1 MLVNEKIKEANRL
14 FQKLKQAGFES
25 PFFRYIN
32 KVENHLIIRPLYK
45 KIAELIGIELL
56 SNNDTELS
64 YYKLAKEEQK
74 KVFEELLKYFKSTYI
89 DFKKEKIK
97 LISKKDLKKL
107 LSYSRKITDL
117 YEKKDYEVKLLKTG
131 STVEEFKN
139 KELVNILFYDYT
151 TIYFKESSK
160 QELKFFCEEEYI
172 TKEKRK
178 NESTYKFILRA
189 VEEINQE
196 IPFFIFVWDGE
207 E

>member
-45 KIAELIGIELL
+45 KIAKLIGVKLL

-107 LSYSRKITDL
+107 LSYSRKIEDL

-131 STVEEFKN
+131 STVENFKN
-139 KELVNILFYDYT
+139 KELADILYYDYI
-151 TIYFKESSK
+151 TIYFKKSSK
-160 QELKFFCEEEYI
+160 QELEFFCEEEYI

-196 IPFFIFVWDGE
+196 IPFFIFVWDCE